1 MSNLEPDPPESRCGG
16 TVSVAAKPVAD
27 LIAAR
32 DVPLGRYTTV
42 QRFLPHRERRM
53 VGAWCFLDRYGPQ
66 SVIALPGMRVPP
78 HPHTGLQT
86 VSWLFDG
93 EIVHRDS
100 LGSLQTI
107 RPGQLN
113 LMTSGR
119 GIAHSEESPREH
131 PPTLHGLQ
139 LWVALPDGV
148 RHGGPRFDHYPDLP
162 VLRTSGITATV
173 VVGELD
179 GVRSPALAYS
189 PLVGVEITLE
199 PGAQIRLPLERDFEY
214 AVLVIDGSTEVAGC
228 ALGQEALLYLGTGRS
243 DLLLDATGA
252 AWLFLL
258 GGAPFEEEL
267 VMWWN
272 FVARS
277 HEEVVA
283 AREDWAAGRR
293 FGVVH
298 GYDGDPLP
306 APPLPTT
313 RLKSRD
319 RHGHSRQP

>member
-1 MSNLEPDPPESRCGG
+1 MSNLEPDPSESRAGG
-16 TVSVAAKPVAD
+16 SVSVAAKPVAD

-53 VGAWCFLDRYGPQ
+53 VGAWCFVDRYGPQ

-100 LGSLQTI
+100 LGSLRTI

-119 GIAHSEESPREH
+119 GIAHAEESPREH
-131 PPTLHGLQ
+131 PPNLHGLQ
-139 LWVALPDGV
+139 LWVALPDHV
-148 RHGGPRFDHYPDLP
+148 RHGDPRFDHYPDLP
-162 VLRTSGITATV
+162 VLRASGIAVTV
-173 VVGELD
+173 VAGELD
-179 GVRSPALAYS
+179 GVRSPALTYS
-189 PLVGVEITLE
+189 PLVGAEIVLE
-199 PGAQIRLPLERDFEY
+199 PDAQIRLPLERDFEY
-214 AVLVIDGSTEVAGC
+214 AVLVIDGSAEVAGC
-228 ALGQEALLYLGTGRS
+228 RLGPEALLYLGTGRS
-243 DLLLDATGA
+243 DLVLDAAGA
-252 AWLFLL
+252 TRLFLL
-258 GGAPFEEEL
+258 GGAPFEEDL
-267 VMWWN
+267 IMWWN
-272 FVARS
+272 FVART
-277 HEEVVA
+277 HEEVIA

-298 GYDGDPLP
+298 GYAGDPLP
-306 APPLPTT
+306 APPLPTS

-319 RHGHSRQP
+319 RHGRTRT

>member
-1 MSNLEPDPPESRCGG
+1 
-16 TVSVAAKPVAD
+16 VAAKPVAD

-100 LGSLQTI
+100 VGSLQTI
-107 RPGQLN
+107 RPGQLS

-119 GIAHSEESPREH
+119 GIAHSEESPRER

-148 RHGGPRFDHYPDLP
+148 RHSGPRFDHYPDLP

-189 PLVGVEITLE
+189 PLVGAEITLE
-199 PGAQIRLPLERDFEY
+199 PGAQIRLPLERNFEY
-214 AVLVIDGSTEVAGC
+214 AVLVIDGSAEVAGC
-228 ALGQEALLYLGTGRS
+228 ALGPEALLYLGTGRS
-243 DLLLDATGA
+243 DVLLDATGA
-252 AWLFLL
+252 ARLFLL

-306 APPLPTT
+306 APPMPAT

>member
-1 MSNLEPDPPESRCGG
+1 MSNLEPDPSESRCGG
-16 TVSVAAKPVAD
+16 AVSVAAKPVAD

-42 QRFLPHRERRM
+42 QRFLPHRDRRM

-113 LMTSGR
+113 LMTSGH

-131 PPTLHGLQ
+131 PPNLHGLQ
-139 LWVALPDGV
+139 LWVALPDQA
-148 RHGGPRFDHYPDLP
+148 RHGGPRFDYHPDLP
-162 VLRTSGITATV
+162 VLRASGIAVTV
-173 VVGELD
+173 VAGEMD
-179 GVRSPALAYS
+179 GVRSPALTYS
-189 PLVGVEITLE
+189 PLVGAEIVLE

-214 AVLVIDGSTEVAGC
+214 AVLVIDGSAEVAGC
-228 ALGQEALLYLGTGRS
+228 RLGPEALLYLGTGRS
-243 DLLLDATGA
+243 DLMLDAA
-252 AWLFLL
+252 AATRLFLL
-258 GGAPFEEEL
+258 GGAPFEEDL

-272 FVARS
+272 FVART

-293 FGVVH
+293 FGAVH

-306 APPLPTT
+306 APPLPTA